1 MAWCE
6 GAEAPPL
13 LLIASWIL
21 SFFLN
26 HTDPSKEKE
35 KYVCVSLSV
44 SLSLSLSLSGSL
56 ARSIDLEMAWC
67 EGADAPPR
75 LLSPLL
81 QFRRAIE
88 RQVVTTSLE
97 STCLGYPCF
106 ASCFLS

>member
-6 GAEAPPL
+6 GAEATPL

-35 KYVCVSLSV
+35 KYVC
-44 SLSLSLSLSGSL
+44 LSLSLWL
-56 ARSIDLEMAWC
+56 ARAIDRSGNGVVRRSGCAAPSSIASGEFL
-67 EGADAPPR
+67 
-75 LLSPLL
+75 
-81 QFRRAIE
+81 FRRAIE